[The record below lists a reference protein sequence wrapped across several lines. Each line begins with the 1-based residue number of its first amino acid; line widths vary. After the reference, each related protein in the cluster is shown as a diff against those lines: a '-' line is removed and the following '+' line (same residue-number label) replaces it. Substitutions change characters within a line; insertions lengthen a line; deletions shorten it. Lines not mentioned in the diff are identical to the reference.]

1 VRAQGMTDSDVKIK
15 SSDIVF
21 YEATEYL
28 DEEQRALVKEIVEYK
43 LRDELARGTNLED
56 VGESSQKLKKDL
68 KESEEKV
75 EQLSIQ
81 LQDEQ
86 AIVRNLR
93 LEFDE
98 RAKAEL
104 SKQMLERRPSVVEVM
119 PCVKVKD
126 FAIQT
131 DPETK
136 EVVVEAAA
144 PKPSADACI
153 DTFDLAPPTEDAE
166 IQTDPMPEAS
176 DSGADTEMSSI
187 KCMKVPTSVAGVQTD
202 DVQAVVDPEIAK
214 LQQALEEAQ
223 SEYRTCSKAVEQLQ
237 DDKRSL
243 ERELAT
249 AIGAY
254 DRLKA
259 AQESGGPVK
268 IVEVAKAPEKAPSVM
283 IAVQTDTVEEYG
295 GPSEQEQARILKLR
309 DDKIAELQDGNN
321 HKDKLLASLRKEH
334 EALKARLE
342 QQVDAIS
349 NRPSTAHSD
358 GEMLEK
364 LEKAEKE
371 AQRLRGKNQT
381 LGDELEKSKETNTML
396 EIAIN
401 ELRDKLKCLQE
412 QLRNA
417 GMGHI
422 ADRMFD
428 SAGLAEILS
437 NKPLS
442 VFDRLYND
450 ALKRERRQGTFKA
463 KKEQAANAFLA
474 TVHHVQTGEPFGTSS
489 APGMAREM
497 RGGEPSSPKSLTRQS
512 LQERPHVTNAHMT
525 VSSYHDINGQSVGQ
539 IPATAS
545 NEQNRALAPPT
556 PPAAKDASL
565 QGSLELKINAR
576 VRATEPMQLKIGART
591 VVVAVGAMG
600 TVVQMYPHLGIDWDC
615 LPSVD
620 KMIVQPDM
628 VEVAAVVDMSR
639 SPERRTSDPRRQ
651 NVDPHPGAQQSHMPP
666 IVSPGNSPMRP
677 PRSPPTSA
685 SDFWPSQGNRLPQ
698 MNPQGLTKSMST
710 PTFILGEQ
718 QSSPQRRLPRLA
730 SPGPMR
736 SNTDRTMNRSDG
748 FKGLD
753 SVSFIAAAGSRPV
766 SSMDQLMRTSGDK
779 IGNVDQVMRS
789 TGEVGK
795 MQQRGP
801 AGGAA
806 DTSASSKSAGNLRS
820 VAQNSRTRS
829 QSHPPCKLVVQ
840 GATYV

>member
-1 VRAQGMTDSDVKIK
+1 M
-15 SSDIVF
+15 
-21 YEATEYL
+21 
-28 DEEQRALVKEIVEYK
+28 
-43 LRDELARGTNLED
+43 
-56 VGESSQKLKKDL
+56 
-68 KESEEKV
+68 
-75 EQLSIQ
+75 
-81 LQDEQ
+81 
-86 AIVRNLR
+86 
-93 LEFDE
+93 
-98 RAKAEL
+98 
-104 SKQMLERRPSVVEVM
+104 
-119 PCVKVKD
+119 
-126 FAIQT
+126 
-131 DPETK
+131 
-136 EVVVEAAA
+136 
-144 PKPSADACI
+144 
-153 DTFDLAPPTEDAE
+153 
-166 IQTDPMPEAS
+166 
-176 DSGADTEMSSI
+176 
-187 KCMKVPTSVAGVQTD
+187 
-202 DVQAVVDPEIAK
+202 AK

-223 SEYRTCSKAVEQLQ
+223 SEYRTCSKAVEQLR

-249 AIGAY
+249 AMKA
-254 DRLKA
+254 LKA

-268 IVEVAKAPEKAPSVM
+268 IVEVEKAPEKAPSVM

-342 QQVDAIS
+342 QLDAIS

-489 APGMAREM
+489 AVGMAREM

-525 VSSYHDINGQSVGQ
+525 VTSYHDNNGQSVGQ
-539 IPATAS
+539 IPTTAS
-545 NEQNRALAPPT
+545 NEQHRALAPPT

-565 QGSLELKINAR
+565 QGILELKINAR

-591 VVVAVGAMG
+591 VVVAVGAAG

-651 NVDPHPGAQQSHMPP
+651 NVDLHPGAQQSHMPP
-666 IVSPGNSPMRP
+666 ILSPGNSPMRP

-718 QSSPQRRLPRLA
+718 QSSPTRRLPRLA

-806 DTSASSKSAGNLRS
+806 DASASSKSIGNVRS